1 MGSETHAILA
11 ARRSAWYWLLAE
23 LFLTCPNDAFVA
35 RWRGDLA
42 FDAGAGGEP
51 AGPVAA
57 EVAALHAALPDADD
71 KPGTTGLAV
80 EYTRLFGA
88 VRTGYGPPPPY
99 ESVHR
104 KAMQPGDL
112 VVALNRFY
120 NEAGLAPVDHAVPS
134 DHLGVE
140 LKFVALLCHA
150 EMEAW
155 QQERAGDARQVLG
168 RQREFFGRHL
178 LPWAPDYLDAVQA
191 DTQHPFYRCLALLAH
206 KIISE
211 DHTAVDARNVS

>member
-1 MGSETHAILA
+1 MGGETHTILA

-23 LFLTCPNDAFVA
+23 LFLTCPNDEYVA
-35 RWRGDLA
+35 RWRRDLSV
-42 FDAGAGGEP
+42 DESVSGER
-51 AGPVAA
+51 VDCAA
-57 EVAALHAALPDADD
+57 ADVAALHATLPDAEDS
-71 KPGTTGLAV
+71 PGTMGLAV

-104 KAMQPGDL
+104 KAADSGDL
-112 VVALNRFY
+112 VVALNQFY
-120 NEAGLAPVDHAVPS
+120 NEAGFAPIDQAVPS

-155 QQERAGDARQVLG
+155 QQERAGEARQVLD
-168 RQREFFGRHL
+168 RQRKFFERHL
-178 LPWAPDYLDAVQA
+178 SQWVPGYLDAVQA
-191 DTQHPFYRCLALLAH
+191 NAQHPFYRRLAILAH
-206 KIISE
+206 KIMTQ
-211 DHTAVDARNVS
+211 DKMAVGGCYVS